1 MTSYLLLLFFAVVVA
16 YLGRRSGNTMLRR
29 LSIGAVMLALV
40 AFAGLR
46 NYRVGTDT
54 GNYVRMFGFSESFES
69 VTEQET
75 EIGYNFLAWLARN
88 FSDSYS
94 ALLLMIATVVVA
106 CYVPTIVRLTRRYET
121 GLFLFIT
128 LGVYTFFF
136 NGARQGIAAAICFA
150 ALPFLLQRR
159 AWPYFL
165 MVGFATLFHKTAF
178 VALPLYFLAAPRVSA
193 LRLGLLAA
201 AAVVLVVFLRVFVG
215 FVADFLDD
223 KYAAYAEAG
232 EGGGTVMLAFLLVQ
246 GAVLLVLKGTIRQ
259 DQRALYCRLLNIY
272 LIGLVI
278 AVAAVVSNVNPSGL
292 LRLHVYFSSMA
303 ILLWPIVFQQFS
315 TTALRGLVAVGFLV
329 VTVAFFAMTTSA
341 FSNLA
346 PYRINSTYALP

>member
-1 MTSYLLLLFFAVVVA
+1 MIPYLLLLFFVTGVA
-16 YLGRRSGNTMLRR
+16 YLGRRSGHKLIRR
-29 LSIGAVMLALV
+29 TSLVVVGGALV
-40 AFAGLR
+40 LYAGLR
-46 NYRVGTDT
+46 DYRVGMDT
-54 GNYVRMFGFSESFES
+54 GNYVHQFRNSESFAS
-69 VTEQET
+69 VVGGHNEV
-75 EIGYNFLAWLARN
+75 GYNFLSWLARSA
-88 FSDSYS
+88 SDSYS
-94 ALLLMIATVVVA
+94 VLLLLIATLVVG
-106 CYVPTIVRLTRRYET
+106 CYLPTIVKLTRRYET
-121 GLFLFIT
+121 ALFLFIT

>member
-29 LSIGAVMLALV
+29 LSIGTVMLALV

-46 NYRVGTDT
+46 DYRVGTDT

-121 GLFLFIT
+121 GLYLYIT
-128 LGVYTFFF
+128 LGTYTFFF

-159 AWPYFL
+159 WLPYL
-165 MVGFATLFHKTAF
+165 LLVVVAALFHKTAWI
-178 VALPLYFLAAPRVSA
+178 ALVLYPLASPRVNWR
-193 LRLGLLAA
+193 RLLLLGAGT
-201 AAVVLVVFLRVFVG
+201 VVLVVFLQVFVG
-215 FVADFLDD
+215 LAAMFLDD
-223 KYAAYAEAG
+223 KFAAYAVEGA
-232 EGGGTVMLAFLLVQ
+232 GGGQVWVAFLLGQ
-246 GAVLLVLKGTIRQ
+246 GVM
-259 DQRALYCRLLNIY
+259 LYLFKDKVHDPDRYYVRLLNIY
-272 LIGLVI
+272 LLGL
-278 AVAAVVSNVNPSGL
+278 APALASTLSGVNPSGL
-292 LRLHVYFSSMA
+292 LRLHLYFSSVA
-303 ILLWPIVFQQFS
+303 ILMWPMVFLQ
-315 TTALRGLVAVGFLV
+315 LRSVSVRALVAFGFIG
-329 VTVAFFAMTTSA
+329 VTVLFFLLTTGT
-341 FSNLA
+341 FSGLT
-346 PYRINSTYALP
+346 PYRLNSEIAAW

>member
-29 LSIGAVMLALV
+29 LSIGTVMLALV

-46 NYRVGTDT
+46 DYRVGTDT

-94 ALLLMIATVVVA
+94 ALLFMIATVVVA

-121 GLFLFIT
+121 GLYLYIT
-128 LGVYTFFF
+128 LGTYTFFF

-159 AWPYFL
+159 WLPYLL
-165 MVGFATLFHKTAF
+165 MVGAAAMFHKTAWI
-178 VALPLYFLAAPRVSA
+178 ALLIYPLASARVNWR
-193 LRLGLLAA
+193 RLLLLGMGT
-201 AAVVLVVFLRVFVG
+201 VVLVVFLQVFVG
-215 FVADFLDD
+215 FAATFLDD
-223 KYAAYAEAG
+223 KFAAYAEKG
-232 EGGGTVMLAFLLVQ
+232 KGGGQVWVAFLLGQ
-246 GAVLLVLKGTIRQ
+246 GALLYLFKGRVH
-259 DQRALYCRLLNIY
+259 DPERYYVRLLNIY
-272 LIGLVI
+272 LIGLVP
-278 AVAAVVSNVNPSGL
+278 ALASTLSGVNPSGL
-292 LRLHVYFSSMA
+292 LRLHLYFSSVA
-303 ILLWPIVFQQFS
+303 ILMWPMVFLQLRSVS
-315 TTALRGLVAVGFLV
+315 TRALVAFGFMV
-329 VTVAFFAMTTSA
+329 VTTLFFLLTTST
-341 FSNLA
+341 FSGLI
-346 PYRINSTYALP
+346 PYRLNGEIAAW

>member
-1 MTSYLLLLFFAVVVA
+1 MTSYLLLLFFVVVVA

-106 CYVPTIVRLTRRYET
+106 CYVPTIVKLSRRYET
-121 GLFLFIT
+121 ALFLFIT

-178 VALPLYFLAAPRVSA
+178 VALPLYFLAAPRISA
-193 LRLGLLAA
+193 VRLGLLAA

-223 KYAAYAEAG
+223 RYATYADAG
-232 EGGGTVMLAFLLVQ
+232 EGGGTVMLAFLFGQ
-246 GAVLLVLKGTIRQ
+246 GAVLLGLKGTIRQ

-278 AVAAVVSNVNPSGL
+278 AIAAVLSSVNPSGL
-292 LRLHVYFSSMA
+292 LRLHLYFSSVA
-303 ILLWPIVFQQFS
+303 ILMWPMVFLQLRSVS
-315 TTALRGLVAVGFLV
+315 TRALVAFGFMV
-329 VTVAFFAMTTSA
+329 VTTLFFLLTTST
-341 FSNLA
+341 FSGLI
-346 PYRINSTYALP
+346 PYRLSEEIAAW